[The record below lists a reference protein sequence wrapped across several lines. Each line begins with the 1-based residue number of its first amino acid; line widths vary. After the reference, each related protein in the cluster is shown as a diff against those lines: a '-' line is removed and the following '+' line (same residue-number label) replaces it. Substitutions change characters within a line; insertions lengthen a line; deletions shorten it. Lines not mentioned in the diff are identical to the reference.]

1 MHICGPP
8 RPLYQILVLC
18 LKKGNISALWGQK
31 GHFQISRNVQKK
43 KKKRAQKRHHKDEQE
58 YLYQLEVFSGLI
70 NYWNENA
77 NPIFVTP

>member
-18 LKKGNISALWGQK
+18 LKKGNISALWGRK

-43 KKKRAQKRHHKDEQE
+43 KEKEKSTKRHRKDERE
-58 YLYQLEVFSGLI
+58 YLY
-70 NYWNENA
+70 
-77 NPIFVTP
+77 

>member
-18 LKKGNISALWGQK
+18 LKKGNISALWGRK

-43 KKKRAQKRHHKDEQE
+43 KKEKEKSTKRHRKDERE
-58 YLYQLEVFSGLI
+58 YLY
-70 NYWNENA
+70 
-77 NPIFVTP
+77 